1 MWTPRVTV
9 LFQVYAFMY
18 VGVSRISG
26 RCCGL
31 MVGLSQCHGA
41 HIIIMWH
48 IVLLF
53 TDVYTLPSARFGRLR
68 TGGSSGWG
76 SEIFRRPSR
85 N

>member
-31 MVGLSQCHGA
+31 MVGRSHGA
-41 HIIIMWH
+41 HIDILYLAVWACGYLVDFESLWLVAH
-48 IVLLF
+48 H
-53 TDVYTLPSARFGRLR
+53 
-68 TGGSSGWG
+68 
-76 SEIFRRPSR
+76 
-85 N
+85 

>member
-31 MVGLSQCHGA
+31 MVGLSHGA
-41 HIIIMWH
+41 HNICGSLGLW
-48 IVLLF
+48 LLVDF
-53 TDVYTLPSARFGRLR
+53 ESLWLVAHH
-68 TGGSSGWG
+68 
-76 SEIFRRPSR
+76 
-85 N
+85 

>member
-31 MVGLSQCHGA
+31 MVGLSHGA
-41 HIIIMWH
+41 HIIYNGAHSVGQLYQAQPSLGAERKRRTYTIRIRSEHYQH
-48 IVLLF
+48 IAHRGL
-53 TDVYTLPSARFGRLR
+53 A
-68 TGGSSGWG
+68 
-76 SEIFRRPSR
+76 
-85 N
+85 

>member
-31 MVGLSQCHGA
+31 MVGLSHGA
-41 HIIIMWH
+41 HIFGSLGLW
-48 IVLLF
+48 LLVDF
-53 TDVYTLPSARFGRLR
+53 ESLWLVAHH
-68 TGGSSGWG
+68 
-76 SEIFRRPSR
+76 
-85 N
+85 